1 MNSEDLGVFAAVLDK
16 RLDGVNAANGDAKKV
31 NATITTRNL

>member
-1 MNSEDLGVFAAVLDK
+1 VLDK

-31 NATITTRNL
+31 NATITTNL